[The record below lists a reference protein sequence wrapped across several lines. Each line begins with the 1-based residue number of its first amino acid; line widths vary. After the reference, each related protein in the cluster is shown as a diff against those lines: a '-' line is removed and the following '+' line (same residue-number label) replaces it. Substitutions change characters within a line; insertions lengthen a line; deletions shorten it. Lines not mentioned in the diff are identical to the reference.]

1 MDPPKL
7 ENIATTILQLK
18 LLGALQSFD
27 GDDDHQ
33 IDGNMT
39 FLGHIMADL
48 PISVHASKLIALGY
62 CYNVLEE
69 SIIMGEYSGY

>member
-27 GDDDHQ
+27 GDDAKQ
-33 IDGNMT
+33 IDGRMT
-39 FLGHIMADL
+39 FLG
-48 PISVHASKLIALGY
+48 ISFNL
-62 CYNVLEE
+62 
-69 SIIMGEYSGY
+69 

>member
-27 GDDDHQ
+27 GDDDQ
-33 IDGNMT
+33 IDGRMT
-39 FLGHIMADL
+39 FLGML
-48 PISVHASKLIALGY
+48 KLY
-62 CYNVLEE
+62 F
-69 SIIMGEYSGY
+69 YSCKSPQF